1 MNQCLDFNNTHPPLP
16 NLQNHLRHRC
26 MIQNYNGQDF
36 AATPI
41 TESSLVKWSSSI
53 LLIPQVLQ
61 FGSWDILHKRE
72 FVSEEDS
79 TVRRNICPVALGYS
93 TVCSIRN
100 LPTGLPLVSRNQ
112 HTTGEFTLWRTGE
125 LDGCVNHRTIE
136 PEVRE
141 KTQAQVI
148 FPVSPSLIFIPRE
161 E

>member
-1 MNQCLDFNNTHPPLP
+1 MNQCLNFNNTHPPPP
-16 NLQNHLRHRC
+16 NLKNHLRHRC

-41 TESSLVKWSSSI
+41 TESSLVRWSSSI
-53 LLIPQVLQ
+53 LLITQVLQ
-61 FGSWDILHKRE
+61 FGSWDILHKGE
-72 FVSEEDS
+72 FVSEEDA
-79 TVRRNICPVALGYS
+79 TVRRNICPVALGHS

-100 LPTGLPLVSRNQ
+100 LPTGLPLISRIQ
-112 HTTGEFTLWRTGE
+112 HTTGEITLWRPGE
-125 LDGCVNHRTIE
+125 LDGCVDSRTIE

-141 KTQAQVI
+141 KTYAQII